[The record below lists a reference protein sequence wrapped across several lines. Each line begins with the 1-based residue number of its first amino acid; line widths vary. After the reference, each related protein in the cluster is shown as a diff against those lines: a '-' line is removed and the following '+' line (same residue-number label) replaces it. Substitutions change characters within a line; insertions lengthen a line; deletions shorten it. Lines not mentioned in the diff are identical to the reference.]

1 MVLCVWSFLN
11 SRSAVRVLR
20 VHARSR
26 GKKQGF
32 LSLSR
37 VSKFF
42 LGKQQPFR
50 DTFLVE
56 SCAVWS
62 RNERRDIKF
71 CHFWGQ
77 FTLKC
82 EWFGRAETVKKWSR
96 DKQLRVYAKKRSS
109 NAFLLVFSEG
119 AKSSAGESAGGDR
132 ALISRRSSAY
142 FEAEKKANFRVDEA
156 TVFADFNGRTIGECV
171 LSAWH
176 VFWDILEVLKRPQI
190 GRIRKDIASEIGTS
204 SIRQII
210 ILPPSKREKQA
221 RLYSSGVIFWSFLM
235 LILAVSAR
243 LGM

>member
-71 CHFWGQ
+71 CHF
-77 FTLKC
+77 
-82 EWFGRAETVKKWSR
+82 
-96 DKQLRVYAKKRSS
+96 
-109 NAFLLVFSEG
+109 
-119 AKSSAGESAGGDR
+119 
-132 ALISRRSSAY
+132 
-142 FEAEKKANFRVDEA
+142 
-156 TVFADFNGRTIGECV
+156 
-171 LSAWH
+171 
-176 VFWDILEVLKRPQI
+176 
-190 GRIRKDIASEIGTS
+190 
-204 SIRQII
+204 
-210 ILPPSKREKQA
+210 
-221 RLYSSGVIFWSFLM
+221 
-235 LILAVSAR
+235 
-243 LGM
+243 